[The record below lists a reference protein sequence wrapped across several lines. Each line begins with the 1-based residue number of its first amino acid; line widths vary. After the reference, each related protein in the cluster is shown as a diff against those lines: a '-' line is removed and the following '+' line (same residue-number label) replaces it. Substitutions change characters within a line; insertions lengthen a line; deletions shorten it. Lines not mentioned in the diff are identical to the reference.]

1 MRYFALWLHRRTE
14 RLPPTHLRAKRTSS
28 SMSEALCYGGR
39 DRKMIKAQVDRICAV
54 VVPARVPDA
63 GHDASENV
71 PEALLLIFIAHG
83 L

>member
-63 GHDASENV
+63 GHDASEHV
-71 PEALLLIFIAHG
+71 PETLLLIFIAHG